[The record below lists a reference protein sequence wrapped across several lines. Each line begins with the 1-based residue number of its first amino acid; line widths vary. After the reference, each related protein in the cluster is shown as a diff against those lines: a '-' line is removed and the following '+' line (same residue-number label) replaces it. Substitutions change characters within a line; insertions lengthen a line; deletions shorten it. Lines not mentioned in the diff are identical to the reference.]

1 MVAFLSRL
9 VLRSFHNC
17 DPFFC
22 SSRSDLRLS
31 PRALWPADETARL
44 TFGIGDEDMSLQRL
58 CKFHQPQGIDFE
70 SAESPRRDRASPD
83 IDRHRPKLAS
93 PALVRFARLHA
104 RIGIFRLAESPLL
117 FSAHVAFFW
126 QRVFDEILQFTGF
139 ARTGRPRGGTFSD
152 RFHFTALHI
161 FVSQPEW
168 RTAASERGEAQ
179 TTRDLLGDVR
189 IKVLNYPQ
197 AIFSQSDLVFVQL
210 RILLGCEQQDHARPV
225 AIEHIGN

>member
-1 MVAFLSRL
+1 MLSSLGKLRWLVRLRSAIPDRRFQRGQWQPMVAFLSRL

-168 RTAASERGEAQ
+168 RTAASERGEAPNHS
-179 TTRDLLGDVR
+179 RSVR
-189 IKVLNYPQ
+189 GR
-197 AIFSQSDLVFVQL
+197 ADQS
-210 RILLGCEQQDHARPV
+210 A
-225 AIEHIGN
+225 